1 MIDKLILDEKEIENP
16 ILTGKIRKQ
25 MYESLNFEQNY
36 FDKDGT
42 QVSHS
47 IKIFDELNIKK
58 LSIFSNNFAEMFS
71 YLRKNESFKSG
82 VLSVKAQMKNN
93 RYNGNIIIEDFVSY
107 DIPFFAQLFSFFSLK
122 GLEQKIKDGGIYFDK
137 LSTKFVFDENKV
149 YFKNAFAKGS
159 DLGLSFSGMV
169 NIITDSYDIDGLY
182 VPAYTLNTLLT
193 ELPIVGNIITAGS
206 PEEGLIA
213 AKFSIKNDSLNETIF
228 EFIQFL

>member
-1 MIDKLILDEKEIENP
+1 
-16 ILTGKIRKQ
+16 
-25 MYESLNFEQNY
+25 
-36 FDKDGT
+36 
-42 QVSHS
+42 
-47 IKIFDELNIKK
+47 
-58 LSIFSNNFAEMFS
+58 MFS

-228 EFIQFL
+228 EFNPISVIVPNIIKNILDSNKDELPIQAE